1 MKQLQ
6 LNNRC
11 FTKNILQFISYFT
24 TIIDIDFT
32 QQGVQVYKTWSFVSD
47 KRKIYC
53 LTTGV
58 NKRCLLL
65 VGSMAKELEGVK
77 KKRRFMRK
85 SVTDTLKLISE
96 ALAKEKNHA
105 RIQVLKDSI
114 LNKWNDLTEILGV
127 TFRLS

>member
-1 MKQLQ
+1 M
-6 LNNRC
+6 
-11 FTKNILQFISYFT
+11 QFISYFT

-32 QQGVQVYKTWSFVSD
+32 QQSVQVYKTWSFVSD

-77 KKRRFMRK
+77 KKRGFMRK
-85 SVTDTLKLISE
+85 SVTDTLEVDQRSAGQGKKSCE
-96 ALAKEKNHA
+96 N
-105 RIQVLKDSI
+105 SG
-114 LNKWNDLTEILGV
+114 TE
-127 TFRLS
+127 R